1 MIGNI
6 TQTLNFEV
14 QTAEM
19 KNQQI
24 AQMEMQNDKVR
35 MDSLLQLEKANE
47 KTRKEKE
54 QCVKYKHLGEEM
66 EGINREAVEKLDEFK
81 KMFH

>member
-1 MIGNI
+1 MQIISGQVDLTLKQEFAESKFISVLELVNMIGNI

-24 AQMEMQNDKVR
+24 AQMEMQNEKIK
-35 MDSLLQLEKANE
+35 MD
-47 KTRKEKE
+47 
-54 QCVKYKHLGEEM
+54 
-66 EGINREAVEKLDEFK
+66 AVI
-81 KMFH
+81 

>member
-1 MIGNI
+1 MTLKQEFAESKFISVLELVNMIGNI

-24 AQMEMQNDKVR
+24 AQMEMQNEKIK
-35 MDSLLQLEKANE
+35 MD
-47 KTRKEKE
+47 
-54 QCVKYKHLGEEM
+54 
-66 EGINREAVEKLDEFK
+66 AVI
-81 KMFH
+81 